1 MKTEYDA
8 ARLIYNRFK
17 SAISY
22 KPTIATVLS
31 PDVRSFDLYA
41 RVYTLRV
48 ESHPLIHHT
57 PQALETNL
65 AAGGHLDT
73 YEFEGPDR
81 AEFVQDLAE
90 FQLAAVRSPVVRLYP
105 HKPCAKLRH

>member
-1 MKTEYDA
+1 MIIMLA
-8 ARLIYNRFK
+8 
-17 SAISY
+17 S
-22 KPTIATVLS
+22 
-31 PDVRSFDLYA
+31 
-41 RVYTLRV
+41 
-48 ESHPLIHHT
+48 

-90 FQLAAVRSPVVRLYP
+90 FQLAAVRACLPLFYPTQPCWHVTPV
-105 HKPCAKLRH
+105 CATPGAVQWAAGEQLQ